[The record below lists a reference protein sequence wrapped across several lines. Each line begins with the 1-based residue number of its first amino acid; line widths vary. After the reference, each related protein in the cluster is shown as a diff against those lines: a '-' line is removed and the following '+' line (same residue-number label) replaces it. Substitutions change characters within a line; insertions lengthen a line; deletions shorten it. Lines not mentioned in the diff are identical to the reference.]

1 MDCIVLID
9 FGQDAFAKARHE
21 VLALLPA
28 MDLAVHAMSKKPKQT
43 SSTQHSKQAP
53 TDVINSIQE
62 AGRVVALDS
71 PGNQQDLIRH
81 SSGPQAK
88 SDLT

>member
-9 FGQDAFAKARHE
+9 FGQDAFAKARRE

-53 TDVINSIQE
+53 INLIQE
-62 AGRVVALDS
+62 AGLVVALDS
-71 PGNQQDLIRH
+71 PGHQQDLIRH

>member
-53 TDVINSIQE
+53 II
-62 AGRVVALDS
+62 
-71 PGNQQDLIRH
+71 
-81 SSGPQAK
+81 
-88 SDLT
+88 

>member
-21 VLALLPA
+21 VLALLPS
-28 MDLAVHAMSKKPKQT
+28 MNLATNFEHSALKT
-43 SSTQHSKQAP
+43 STNSKQAL
-53 TDVINSIQE
+53 INSIQE
-62 AGRVVALDS
+62 AGLVVALDS

>member
-53 TDVINSIQE
+53 INLIQE
-62 AGRVVALDS
+62 AGLVVALDS

>member
-28 MDLAVHAMSKKPKQT
+28 MDLAVHAMSKQT

-62 AGRVVALDS
+62 AGLVVALGS

>member
-43 SSTQHSKQAP
+43 SSTQHSNQAL
-53 TDVINSIQE
+53 INSIQE
-62 AGRVVALDS
+62 AGLVVALDS

>member
-21 VLALLPA
+21 VLALLRA

-43 SSTQHSKQAP
+43 LSTQHSKQAP
-53 TDVINSIQE
+53 INLIHE
-62 AGRVVALDS
+62 AGLVVALDS
-71 PGNQQDLIRH
+71 PGHQQDLIRH